1 MSKSMTPAQYR
12 RRRYAYFWTALA
24 CYFVPYIVA
33 TSCLLPFM
41 VESAGLKWGIGLAVV
56 FVNALPFIGGV
67 LRGLFAHVPFIN
79 VLAIVF
85 LFLAGFFMLDV
96 FRDYVSTFMTIE
108 ACAAGGSVLACV
120 FWGLHR
126 KYKAKDGQ
134 AKTMK
139 ELGVI

>member
-1 MSKSMTPAQYR
+1 MTKSMTPKQYKHR
-12 RRRYAYFWTALA
+12 RLLYFWLSLV

-41 VESAGLKWGIGLAVV
+41 VESTGLKWGIGLAVV
-56 FVNALPFIGGV
+56 FVNALPFVGGV
-67 LRGLFAHVPFIN
+67 LRHLFSHVPFIN
-79 VLAIVF
+79 LLAIVF
-85 LFLAGFFMLDV
+85 LFLAGFFLLDV
-96 FRDYVSTFMTIE
+96 FHDYVYTFMTIE
-108 ACAAGGSVLACV
+108 GCAAGGSVLACV

-126 KYKAKDGQ
+126 KYKSKDGQ